1 MDLCS
6 HKHDFGVSAECISAP
21 CDGIGGLVKTTCS
34 QTKPPKVLPQ
44 IFDYETIVDLHY
56 IFFISNLGLCLELGL
71 LNSEAVISAGVAY
84 LVA

>member
-21 CDGIGGLVKTTCS
+21 CDGIGGAVKTTCS

-44 IFDYETIVDLHY
+44 ILD
-56 IFFISNLGLCLELGL
+56 
-71 LNSEAVISAGVAY
+71 
-84 LVA
+84 